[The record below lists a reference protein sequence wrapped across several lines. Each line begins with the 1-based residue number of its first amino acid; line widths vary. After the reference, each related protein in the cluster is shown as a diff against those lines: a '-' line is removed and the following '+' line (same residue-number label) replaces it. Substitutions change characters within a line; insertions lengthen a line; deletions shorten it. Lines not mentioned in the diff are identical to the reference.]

1 MEAYLKLIRSIPAYA
16 REDAAH
22 LEGVENLPWRCAHGR
37 MTHDQ
42 RRFYRG
48 YQQAV
53 QAVCHE
59 IIDEKE
65 VDGKMTEIKRFSCLL
80 EVVKACNALQGGK
93 TTEYVGCKMET
104 WESKFYWRNSKKFL
118 NLPSGESV
126 WKTMAA

>member
-1 MEAYLKLIRSIPAYA
+1 MPEKMRPIWSRKSALALCSW
-16 REDAAH
+16 AH
-22 LEGVENLPWRCAHGR
+22 N
-37 MTHDQ
+37 Q
-42 RRFYRG
+42 RRLYRG

-53 QAVCHE
+53 RVVCHE
-59 IIDEKE
+59 TIDEKE
-65 VDGKMTEIKRFSCLL
+65 ADGKMTEIERFSCCLL